1 MRSAHKLQSSPYRM
15 ELNTV
20 PAAFIYSIAELPVP
34 PSSDLKLNHDEETLL
49 LIHKLKYKAL
59 SLFLRWIRIGEPQ
72 SELLLLPEIQ
82 GYEPL
87 ARFWDSFL
95 DLVIEF
101 HPRTEDELIRAF
113 VSPARL
119 WYSCILLVSDNAFKQ
134 ALAAF
139 PTFRF
144 KREATK
150 NARDCLKFLNDV
162 DQLIQLKL
170 SSQRAESIEPVDP
183 AKHKGGTLM
192 AWILLQAGQ
201 YAATDP
207 DFDRKY
213 YRPCL
218 RAFKKLVSS
227 AHENKDL
234 QMVYI
239 DLERQLSW
247 TSKFKK
253 KNLSTEG

>member
-1 MRSAHKLQSSPYRM
+1 MKLGAVIS
-15 ELNTV
+15 T
-20 PAAFIYSIAELPVP
+20 FIYWMAELPPAP
-34 PSSDLKLNHDEETLL
+34 PHTLKLDSAEETLL
-49 LIHKLKYKAL
+49 LIHRLKYKAL

-72 SELLLLPEIQ
+72 SKLLLLPEIQ

-113 VSPARL
+113 GSPAVL
-119 WYSCILLVSDNAFKQ
+119 WYACILLTSDDAFKQ
-134 ALAAF
+134 ALTAF
-139 PTFRF
+139 PAFRF

-150 NARDCLKFLNDV
+150 NARDYLKLLNDL

-183 AKHKGGTLM
+183 AKHRGGTLM

-201 YAATDP
+201 YAATDL

-218 RAFKKLVSS
+218 RTFKKVVSS
-227 AHENKDL
+227 GHESKDF

-253 KNLSTEG
+253 KNLSTED

>member
-1 MRSAHKLQSSPYRM
+1 M
-15 ELNTV
+15 
-20 PAAFIYSIAELPVP
+20 PAVFIYSIAELPLA
-34 PSSDLKLNHDEETLL
+34 PSSNLKLNNDEETLL
-49 LIHKLKYKAL
+49 LIHKLKYKVL
-59 SLFLRWIRIGEPQ
+59 SLFLRWIRLGEVP
-72 SELLLLPEIQ
+72 SELLLLPQ
-82 GYEPL
+82 VQDYEPL
-87 ARFWDSFL
+87 ARFWNLFL
-95 DLVIEF
+95 NLVIEF
-101 HPRTEDELIRAF
+101 YPRTEDELIRRF
-113 VSPARL
+113 VSPAAL
-119 WYSCILLVSDNAFKQ
+119 WYSCIVLISQDSFDH
-134 ALAAF
+134 ALTAF
-139 PTFRF
+139 PAFRF

-150 NARDCLKFLNDV
+150 NARDCLNLLNDL

-183 AKHKGGTLM
+183 AKHRGGTLM

-201 YAATDP
+201 YAATDL

-218 RAFKKLVSS
+218 RTFKKVVSS
-227 AHENKDL
+227 GHESKDF

>member
-1 MRSAHKLQSSPYRM
+1 M
-15 ELNTV
+15 EVDPVLPTL
-20 PAAFIYSIAELPVP
+20 IYLIAELPP
-34 PSSDLKLNHDEETLL
+34 PPNALKLNDDEETLL
-49 LIHKLKYKAL
+49 LIHQVKYKAL
-59 SLFLRWIRIGEPQ
+59 SLFLRWIRLGEVP
-72 SELLLLPEIQ
+72 SEELLLLPEFQ

-101 HPRTEDELIRAF
+101 YPRTGDELIRAF
-113 VSPARL
+113 RSPAWL
-119 WYSCILLVSDNAFKQ
+119 WYACILLASDDAFKQ
-134 ALAAF
+134 ALTAF

-150 NARDCLKFLNDV
+150 NAQDCLKFLNDL

-183 AKHKGGTLM
+183 AKHRGGTLM

-201 YAATDP
+201 YAATDR
-207 DFDRKY
+207 DFDKDH

-218 RAFKKLVSS
+218 RAFKKVVSS
-227 AHENKDL
+227 GHESKDF

-247 TSKFKK
+247 TSKSKK
-253 KNLSTEG
+253 KNLPTKD